1 MVIKNMN
8 SLEFLFNLLELISKD
23 IIIGFIVYIIYKYLD
38 LKYFSSSEIELLRQ
52 ENEYLKSENKKIGG
66 TSTNFWDK

>member
-23 IIIGFIVYIIYKYLD
+23 IIMGFIVYIIYKYLD

>member
-1 MVIKNMN
+1 M
-8 SLEFLFNLLELISKD
+8 SFLNFIFGLLCLISID
-23 IIIGFIVYIIYKYLD
+23 SILGFSLYLLYKYLD

-52 ENEYLKSENKKIGG
+52 ENEYLKNENKKIGG

>member
-38 LKYFSSSEIELLRQ
+38 LKFFSSSEIELLRQ

>member
-23 IIIGFIVYIIYKYLD
+23 IIVGFIVYIIYKYLD

>member
-23 IIIGFIVYIIYKYLD
+23 IIVGFIVYIVYKYLD